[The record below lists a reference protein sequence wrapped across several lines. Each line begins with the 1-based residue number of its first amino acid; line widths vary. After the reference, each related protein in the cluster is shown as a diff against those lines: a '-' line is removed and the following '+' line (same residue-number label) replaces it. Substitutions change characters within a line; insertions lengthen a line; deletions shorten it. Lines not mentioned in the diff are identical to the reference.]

1 MGLSFTVDTS
11 GMTAIKETIETASE
25 RAEHILAIQVE
36 KDTIPFVPMREGD
49 LTRRTRVVDSDII
62 YPGPTSK
69 YLYFG
74 KLMVDPNT
82 GSSFAPKGGTKVLT
96 DRNLVF
102 RRDHHPQAQS
112 HWFEASKAQNLEKW
126 LRIAGKLVKNG
137 GNS

>member
-1 MGLSFTVDTS
+1 MGMSFTVDTS

-36 KDTIPFVPMREGD
+36 KDTTPFVPMREGD
-49 LTRRTRVVDSDII
+49 LTRRTRVVGSDII
-62 YPGPTSK
+62 YPGPASK

-137 GNS
+137 GKS